1 MDTRPGS
8 TQEDRRIQRT
18 KNLLQHALLTLTVE
32 RGEFHS
38 IQITEITDR
47 ANVARSTFYLHY
59 GEKEELLYDALEKEF
74 HQFMGEVQEYYQ
86 KEYAPI
92 HILSLLRYIED
103 HPSYFKVV
111 LSCIGTEKAF
121 EQTRKTFEDWLI
133 NWMDFSVFNH
143 SLPPELISYHISSTV
158 LNCIRWWLEKDDG
171 YTPEQMR
178 DYIGQLL
185 FDGLLSILNL
195 ETKKEL
201 ESAFHKQLEEREGIR
216 GSHYSPNI

>member
-1 MDTRPGS
+1 MDIRPGS
-8 TQEDRRIQRT
+8 AHEDRRIQRT
-18 KNLLQHALLTLTVE
+18 KNLLRDAILALTVE

-59 GEKEELLYDALEKEF
+59 GEKEELLYDALGKEF
-74 HQFMGEVQEYYQ
+74 HQFMREVQVYYQ

-92 HILSLLRYIED
+92 HVLSLLRYIED
-103 HPSYFKVV
+103 HPRYFKVV
-111 LSCIGTEKAF
+111 LSCVGTEKAF

-143 SLPPELISYHISSTV
+143 ALPPELISYHISSTV
-158 LNCIRWWLEKDDG
+158 LSCIRWWLEKDDG

-178 DYIGQLL
+178 DYIGQLV

-201 ESAFHKQLEEREGIR
+201 ESAFLKQLGKSEKVQASR
-216 GSHYSPNI
+216 YSP